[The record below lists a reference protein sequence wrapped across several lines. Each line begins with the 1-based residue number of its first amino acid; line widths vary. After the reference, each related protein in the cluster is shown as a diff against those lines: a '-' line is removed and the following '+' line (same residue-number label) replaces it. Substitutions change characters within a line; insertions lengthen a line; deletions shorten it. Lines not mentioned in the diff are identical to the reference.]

1 MSRNSMCQTRRQGF
15 TVRGLVVAVV
25 LGAGVLCAGGC
36 SRGTRVVDSWKA
48 PDVAGP
54 LHFKK
59 ILVVTV
65 HPDVT
70 TRKLAEDELVRQIG
84 AARAVAGESV
94 MPGDGRGDP
103 KSLAAKAK
111 EIGADG
117 LVTMRIGA
125 AVARPA
131 PSAGA
136 DSYAPDSFRRDPDRN
151 MFASE
156 DPGGA
161 TPSERSVSIRT
172 DLYAVAEDKLV
183 WNGVTES
190 FDPRDT
196 RSLIAG
202 IAKAVRARL
211 KKDNLIE

>member
-1 MSRNSMCQTRRQGF
+1 MSQTHRLRFPVG
-15 TVRGLVVAVV
+15 GLVVAVV
-25 LGAGVLCAGGC
+25 LGAGVLCGGGC

-54 LHFKK
+54 LQFKK
-59 ILVVTV
+59 ILVVAV
-65 HPDVT
+65 HPDLT

-103 KSLAAKAK
+103 QALAAKAK

-131 PSAGA
+131 PSAGS

-172 DLYAVAEDKLV
+172 DLYAVADDKLV
-183 WNGVTES
+183 WSGVTES

-211 KKDNLIE
+211 KKEHLIE